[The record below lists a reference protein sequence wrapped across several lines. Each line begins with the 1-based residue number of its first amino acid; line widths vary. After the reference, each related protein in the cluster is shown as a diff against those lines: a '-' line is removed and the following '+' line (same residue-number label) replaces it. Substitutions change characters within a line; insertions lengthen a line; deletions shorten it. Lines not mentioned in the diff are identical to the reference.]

1 MILSKPDICVVS
13 LMGFDLLRRENIT
26 VQCETLP
33 GKLSGLYC
41 AQLDA
46 SRYRL
51 QAVLMLPCPLDKQAN
66 VFEEDYQGDQGVMC
80 WGRKIFGFGR
90 EVEATGT
97 RSFMVL
103 TRWIESNKR

>member
-41 AQLDA
+41 A
-46 SRYRL
+46 
-51 QAVLMLPCPLDKQAN
+51 
-66 VFEEDYQGDQGVMC
+66 
-80 WGRKIFGFGR
+80 
-90 EVEATGT
+90 
-97 RSFMVL
+97 
-103 TRWIESNKR
+103 